1 MPEKKIDTEVAQW
14 FKKNKRDLPWRKT
27 DAWGILVSEF
37 MLQQTPVN
45 RVLPVYNQWMQKWPT
60 AAALAKATPAEV
72 ITSWGRLGYPR
83 RALRLHECAKEIT
96 SQHGGKIPTT
106 ESELRELPGVGEYT
120 AAAMVAFAFSERSL
134 VLDINIRRLFARLY
148 DGVQSPTN
156 SATKEEKARYESLI
170 PKKNPHIWAAA
181 TMELGALICTSQSP
195 KCALCPVSTQC
206 LWRSLDYPQS
216 EVVKRRQTWHGTD
229 RQCRGMIVQSL
240 RENEILTRAQIQEL
254 WDVPS
259 QLEKAILTLL
269 DDGLIEARGKN
280 KFSLPR

>member
-1 MPEKKIDTEVAQW
+1 MSAKVYDKEIFQW
-14 FKKNKRDLPWRKT
+14 FKKNKRDLPWRKA

-72 ITSWGRLGYPR
+72 ITAWGRLGYPR
-83 RALRLHECAKEIT
+83 RALRLHECAKEII
-96 SQHGGKIPTT
+96 SHHSGKIPTT
-106 ESELRELPGVGEYT
+106 ESELRKLPGVGEYT
-120 AAAMVAFAFSERSL
+120 AAAMVAFAFSQKSL

-156 SATKEEKARYESLI
+156 AATKEEKARYEQLI
-170 PKKNPHIWAAA
+170 PKKDPHIWAAA
-181 TMELGALICTSQSP
+181 TMELGALVCTSQSP
-195 KCALCPVSTQC
+195 KCAVCPVSAHC

-216 EVVKRRQTWHGTD
+216 EIVKRRQTWHGTD
-229 RQCRGMIVQSL
+229 RQCRGAIVQSL
-240 RENEILTRAQIQEL
+240 RENEILTRTQIQEL

-269 DDGLIEARGKN
+269 DDGLIEARGRN

>member
-1 MPEKKIDTEVAQW
+1 MSDQSYAKEISQW
-14 FKKNKRDLPWRKT
+14 FKKNKRDLPWRKA

-45 RVLPVYNQWMQKWPT
+45 RVLPVYNQWMQKWPS

-72 ITSWGRLGYPR
+72 ITAWGRLGYPR
-83 RALRLHECAKEIT
+83 RALRLHECAKVIT

-106 ESELRELPGVGEYT
+106 ETELRKLPGIGEYT

-148 DGVQSPTN
+148 DGEQTPKN
-156 SATKEEKARYESLI
+156 SATKDEKERYEQLI
-170 PKKNPHIWAAA
+170 PKKDPHVWAAA
-181 TMELGALICTSQSP
+181 TMELGALICTAQSP
-195 KCALCPVSTQC
+195 KCALCPVANKC

-216 EVVKRRQTWHGTD
+216 EIVKRRQTWHGTD

-240 RENEILTRAQIQEL
+240 RENEILTRTQIQEL

-269 DDGLIEARGKN
+269 DDGLIEARGRN